1 MSLVSFAKSVRYA
14 LRGIR
19 YAFRNES
26 NFRLQCMIGGI
37 VFVISILLP
46 LKPWEFLLVVLMT
59 LLVLVLELFNSALE
73 LFADLLLPRLH
84 HHVGAVKDIMAG
96 AVFLT
101 ALAALIVGFV
111 VLGPYLV
118 ALIK

>member
-1 MSLVSFAKSVRYA
+1 MSPFSFIKSVRYA

-19 YAFRNES
+19 YAFRHEA
-26 NFRLQCMIGGI
+26 NFRLQCLIG
-37 VFVISILLP
+37 VAVLAFSLVLP
-46 LKPWEFLLVVLMT
+46 LKPWEFLLIVLMT
-59 LLVLVLELFNSALE
+59 LLVLVLELFNTALE

-101 ALAALIVGFV
+101 AMAALIVGFV

-118 ALIK
+118 AFLK